1 MRYDYLARDGEGREI
16 KGTLSAADQSE
27 AVRSLAEQGLT
38 VVQLELQ
45 GGARPRVARKT
56 GGRIRMADQVVLL
69 RELATLLAAG
79 VPLGETLPS
88 LAQAYEQQALGPALD
103 SLHGHVRGGGK
114 LSEALQDPR
123 LGLPSFVLALAQAG
137 EASGDLARSLEEAAN
152 QLELD
157 RKVQEDLRSA
167 LIYPMVLVVAGILAV
182 FIIFVGVVP
191 KFAPILRS
199 ARADVP
205 EISRLTIMTGLFVR
219 DHLNAFLLGGA
230 AVIGTVVS
238 LFRQAVWR
246 HRALQWLARLPGVG
260 PWLIQA
266 EVGRWAT
273 VLGALLDNRVPIVR
287 AMEIATGVLNLDLL
301 RSGLERA
308 TRSLQ
313 QGLSLTQS
321 LESQSWFPPTR
332 LNLIR
337 VGEQSGEL
345 HRMLLTLGQAQ
356 TETARTT
363 QRRLLTLIEPVAILV
378 IGAVIGFIMVA
389 VMLAITSMNSSVGG
403 PG

>member
-16 KGTLSAADQSE
+16 KGTLSAADQGA
-27 AVRSLAEQGLT
+27 AVRALAEQGLT
-38 VVQLELQ
+38 VVQLEAQ
-45 GGARPRVARKT
+45 GGARPKAGRKV
-56 GGRIRMADQVVLL
+56 GGRISMADQVVLL

-88 LAQAYEQQALGPALD
+88 LAQAYEAQALGPALE
-103 SLHGHVRGGGK
+103 SLHAHVRGGGR

-123 LGLPSFVLALAQAG
+123 LRLPSFVLALAQAG
-137 EASGDLARSLEEAAN
+137 EASGELARSLDEAAS

-167 LIYPMVLVVAGILAV
+167 LIYPSVLVITGILAV

-205 EISRLTIMTGLFVR
+205 EISRLTILTGLFVR
-219 DHLNAFLLGGA
+219 DHLSAFLLGGA
-230 AVIGTVVS
+230 GVFAAVLG
-238 LFRQAVWR
+238 LFQQAEWR
-246 HRALQWLARLPGVG
+246 HRMLQWLARLPGIG

-266 EVGRWAT
+266 EIGRWAT
-273 VLGALLDNRVPIVR
+273 VLGTLLDNRVPIVR
-287 AMEIATGVLNLDLL
+287 AMEIAAGVLNLDLL

-313 QGLSLTQS
+313 QGQSLTQT
-321 LESQSWFPPTR
+321 LETQAWFPPTR

-356 TETARTT
+356 TEAARTM
-363 QRRLLTLIEPVAILV
+363 QRRLLTLIEPAAILV
-378 IGAVIGFIMVA
+378 IGALIGFIMVA
-389 VMLAITSMNSSVGG
+389 VMLAITSMNTSVGG
-403 PG
+403 PA